1 MLEDTLLNSLR
12 RLARSAVLAAVAAL
26 AVATPS
32 YAGGGMQITSTAFS
46 DGGQIPRV
54 YTCQG
59 ADISPPL
66 AWSGVPKKTRS
77 LALILEDPDAPD
89 PAAPQMTWVHWVLY
103 NIPPDTKGL
112 PQGVSR
118 NTLPSGTL
126 QGSNDWSRVGY
137 GGPCPPAGRHR
148 YFFRLY
154 ALDIR
159 LPDLK
164 HATRGALEEPMLGHV
179 LAEAELYGTYQKT
192 H

>member
-1 MLEDTLLNSLR
+1 MLEPMPPTTLR
-12 RLARSAVLAAVAAL
+12 RLARSAVLAGIAAL
-26 AVATPS
+26 AAATTS
-32 YAGGGMQITSTAFS
+32 YAGRGMQISSSAFS
-46 DGGQIPRV
+46 DGRKIPRM

-59 ADISPPL
+59 ENVSPPL
-66 AWSGVPKKTRS
+66 AWKAVPAKTRS

-89 PAAPQMTWVHWVLY
+89 PAAPKMTWVHWVLY

-112 PQGVSR
+112 PRGVSR
-118 NTLPSGTL
+118 ATLPSGTL
-126 QGSNDWSRVGY
+126 QGDNSWGRAGY
-137 GGPCPPAGRHR
+137 GGPCPPIGRHR

-164 HATRGALEEPMLGHV
+164 QPTKGTVEERMLGHI
-179 LAEAELYGTYQKT
+179 LAEADLYGTYEKG